1 MIRRYITSSGQ
12 VRYRN
17 TDTGRFVNNRT
28 GAREYVRQ
36 NLDTIRNN
44 RTSGLRYND
53 LTTQERRSFS
63 AQNRYRYD
71 GQFVPNPFNY
81 LRQLEN
87 ALPAGER
94 NLTNYFTRDDLQ
106 QLATFTQPYRVTAN
120 SDGEAQRVRGQLY
133 DVVSET
139 RDYLSRGYEFNLVTP
154 DGDILTGLE
163 AVEYLRNWESELI
176 DRVREQGRLNGRVLD
191 RILINYNIGVDQ
203 SQQLIEIDLNE
214 IDEDTDIESYFD
226 TP

>member
-94 NLTNYFTRDDLQ
+94 NLTNYFTREDLTACN
-106 QLATFTQPYRVTAN
+106 LYAT
-120 SDGEAQRVRGQLY
+120 
-133 DVVSET
+133 
-139 RDYLSRGYEFNLVTP
+139 LSG
-154 DGDILTGLE
+154 
-163 AVEYLRNWESELI
+163 
-176 DRVREQGRLNGRVLD
+176 NGK
-191 RILINYNIGVDQ
+191 
-203 SQQLIEIDLNE
+203 
-214 IDEDTDIESYFD
+214 
-226 TP
+226 

>member
-1 MIRRYITSSGQ
+1 MIKRYITSSGQ

-36 NLDTIRNN
+36 NIETIRNN

-94 NLTNYFTRDDLQ
+94 NLTNYFTREDLR

-133 DVVSET
+133 DVVAET

>member
-94 NLTNYFTRDDLQ
+94 NLTNYFTREDLR

-133 DVVSET
+133 DVVAET

-203 SQQLIEIDLNE
+203 SQRLIEIDLNE